1 MLEMYIFETSQNIDQ
16 LEEAILESEQ
26 SNCFS
31 EEAIN
36 GIFRIMHTIKG
47 SSAMMLFNE
56 IATLAH
62 SVEDVFFYLREQKP
76 ENVDCSTLSDL
87 IFESIDFMKVEL
99 EKIKNSDKVDGD
111 ASILIGNIKE
121 FLEYLKH
128 MNPNLAEV
136 EKPPSKSKQ
145 QYYIAPDKTATNTK
159 EVAPSQAQNFFEAVI
174 LFKEGCEME
183 NIRAYTV
190 IHNLKEFANE
200 ITHYPEDI
208 IESDDSIQ
216 LIRDQGFTVRVKVD
230 KSYDEMHDFFMQT
243 IFLQDLKLT
252 EISDDSL
259 QFDMADNR
267 QDNVQT
273 IDLETSNL
281 DASNLQVKASAD
293 EVDKDSVKDSAKD
306 HAEDSTKV
314 QKQRVKSEHS
324 SIISVNVGKLDQ
336 LMDLVGEMVI
346 AEAMVTQN
354 PDLHGLELEN
364 FQKAARQLDKIMTE
378 LQSVVMSIRMVP
390 LSTTFQKMH
399 RVVRDM
405 SKKLEKDVRL
415 KLVGEETEVDKNIID
430 RISDPLMH
438 LIRNSLDHGIE
449 TIAQREKIGKSPTGT
464 ITIEAKNIGSDVLIS
479 IKDDGNGLNKD
490 KLLKRAQEHN
500 ILTKPIQQMTDREI
514 YNLILLPGFSTKEN
528 VSEFS
533 GRGVGMDVVTKNIE
547 AVGGTVSIDSEQG
560 VGSTFTMKIPLTLAI
575 IDGMNITVGKSC
587 YTIPITAIMES
598 FRPKDTDI
606 IKDPN
611 GNEMIMVRGQCYPIL
626 RIHRHYDV
634 ATSITD
640 LTEGIL
646 IMVEQDEKSM
656 CVFADQL
663 LGKQQ
668 VVVKALPSYIKNTK
682 KIGGLSGCTV
692 LGDGSISLILDVGS
706 LIKKN

>member
-1 MLEMYIFETSQNIDQ
+1 MYIFETSQNIDQ